1 MKISENT
8 AKKPIFFILSGRFI
22 STPFPYNED
31 IHHKFEHRAII
42 YSTTDWYSVVLKTS
56 HLQDLG
62 ISKKLKQH
70 TKDTT
75 FSDSE
80 ADTTT

>member
-1 MKISENT
+1 MPLTVGNECSKQLNSMRATTSVSTYGLSNHNSVNKATMKISENT

-42 YSTTDWYSVVLKTS
+42 YSTTDR
-56 HLQDLG
+56 
-62 ISKKLKQH
+62 
-70 TKDTT
+70 
-75 FSDSE
+75 
-80 ADTTT
+80 